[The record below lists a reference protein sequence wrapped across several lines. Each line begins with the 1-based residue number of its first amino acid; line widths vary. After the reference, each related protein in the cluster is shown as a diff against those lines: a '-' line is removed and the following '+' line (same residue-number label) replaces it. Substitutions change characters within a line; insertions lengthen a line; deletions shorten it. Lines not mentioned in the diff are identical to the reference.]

1 MSALVAVG
9 ERPGI
14 NVVAPDG
21 FEPPLPE
28 PESGVLPLHQGA
40 MSAEAKPP
48 FFCDEGGTRTHN
60 LVFRG
65 HLL

>member
-40 MSAEAKPP
+40 MGGEAKGYKPLRH
-48 FFCDEGGTRTHN
+48 FCL
-60 LVFRG
+60 LVFQD
-65 HLL
+65 LCN